1 MLPNQR
7 KRNFVVEIERRQIIR
22 KTSESQIVICDQC
35 RAESDF
41 ISIRQAASIFS
52 IEESNLFNFIS
63 ENHSHFKTNEQ
74 GEIYICLNS
83 FIEAINKKANNPKI
97 KLLGESN

>member
-7 KRNFVVEIERRQIIR
+7 KRTFVVEIEKRQIIR
-22 KTSESQIVICDQC
+22 KTSESRLVICDRC

-52 IEESNLFNFIS
+52 TEETYLFNFIS
-63 ENHSHFKTNEQ
+63 ENHSHYKTGEN
-74 GEIYICLNS
+74 GEIFICLRS
-83 FIEAINKKANNPKI
+83 FIEAINRKTNKPKI
-97 KLLGESN
+97 KLLGENK